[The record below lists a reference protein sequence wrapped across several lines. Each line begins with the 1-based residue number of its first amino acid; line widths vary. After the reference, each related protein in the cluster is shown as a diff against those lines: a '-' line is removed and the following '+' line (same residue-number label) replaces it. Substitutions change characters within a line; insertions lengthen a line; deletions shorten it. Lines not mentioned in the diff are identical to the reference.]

1 MSTLPKSL
9 HTVTAVTRVA
19 NFLAWER
26 RDYKSAVELVCH
38 SLAVLG
44 YDPAQ
49 FAYDEFAYD
58 DPTIE
63 RIYSECRKI
72 VEYVARAKEAA
83 RQFSC

>member
-1 MSTLPKSL
+1 MNTLPKSL

-19 NFLAWER
+19 DFLAWER
-26 RDYKSAVELVCH
+26 RNYKSAVELVCH

-49 FAYDEFAYD
+49 FAYD

-83 RQFSC
+83 